1 MPTAPNFVLQQRRTS
16 NENTQ
21 EVELNMNLN
30 NEIEESIIEED
41 IQTSHAV
48 GSPASP
54 LINSKTKGKSKMPLL
69 MMKPPKPQKQNSKEG
84 DKSHTPFTMKFDTL
98 NNSFKN
104 AEHHRENTEGN
115 LRIEGGVSNLPS
127 IIAEEVT
134 P

>member
-1 MPTAPNFVLQQRRTS
+1 MPTQPNFVLQQRRSS

-21 EVELNMNLN
+21 PEVDLNLNMN

-69 MMKPPKPQKQNSKEG
+69 MMKPPKPQK
-84 DKSHTPFTMKFDTL
+84 
-98 NNSFKN
+98 
-104 AEHHRENTEGN
+104 
-115 LRIEGGVSNLPS
+115 
-127 IIAEEVT
+127 
-134 P
+134 